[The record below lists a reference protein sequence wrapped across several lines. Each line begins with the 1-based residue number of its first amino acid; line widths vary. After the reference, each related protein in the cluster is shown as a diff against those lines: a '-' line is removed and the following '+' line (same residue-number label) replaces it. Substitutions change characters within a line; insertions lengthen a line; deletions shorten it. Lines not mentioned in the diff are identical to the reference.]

1 MTGSPHWDN
10 DFSFLLF
17 RRFKSPLPLLGDC
30 MGLLL
35 FCAFVMLQP
44 QDLQILWEGQLLEEW
59 TVRHRE
65 LRLDLSCQS

>member
-1 MTGSPHWDN
+1 
-10 DFSFLLF
+10 
-17 RRFKSPLPLLGDC
+17 

-44 QDLQILWEGQLLEEW
+44 QDLQSLWQEQLLEAW